1 MSMRRRTTAVRALLL
16 AAILACAS
24 SAAVARADDG
34 AAAALPAPSELSVLV
49 ETLRANRAALVAVN
63 LVLSAEEAAKF
74 WPIYERYQK
83 DLAVPGDG
91 MAAIVEDYIKNF
103 RTLPDDKALQLVEG
117 YTAAE
122 AERLTIRS
130 AYMAEMAKVLPGRTV
145 ARFFQIENKMDA
157 VLRYELAA
165 TIPVIDEKAAAPA
178 K

>member
-1 MSMRRRTTAVRALLL
+1 MSMPRRTTAVRTLLL

-24 SAAVARADDG
+24 PVAVARAAEG
-34 AAAALPAPSELSVLV
+34 SAAALPPPSELQVLV
-49 ETLRANRAALVAVN
+49 ETLRANRAGLVAVN
-63 LVLSAEEAAKF
+63 LGLSAEEAAKF
-74 WPIYERYQK
+74 WPIYARYQK
-83 DLAVPGDG
+83 DLAVPGDR
-91 MAAIVEDYIKNF
+91 MAAIVEDYIENF

-122 AERLTIRS
+122 AERLEIRS

-157 VLRYELAA
+157 VLRYDLAA